1 MMNPTVRTASL
12 TWSGEGLVFSG
23 RYNET
28 GPPITIDGGSKL
40 GPSPM
45 EALLLA
51 LGGCMAIDIQVVM
64 EKQRVPLKELEV
76 ALEGDRAENPP
87 QRYTQVRMRVRTVG
101 VSDADAGKLDRA
113 IELSRDKYCSVFH
126 TLQPDLVFKTEIV
139 RE

>member
-1 MMNPTVRTASL
+1 MNPTVRTASL
-12 TWSGEGLVFSG
+12 TWSGEGFVFSG
-23 RYNET
+23 RYNEQ
-28 GPPITIDGGSKL
+28 GPPVTIDGGSQV

-64 EKQRVPLKELEV
+64 EKQRVPLEELEV
-76 ALEGDRAENPP
+76 SLEGDRAESPP
-87 QRYTQVRMRVRTVG
+87 QRFTGVRMRVRTVG

-126 TLQPDLVFKTEIV
+126 TLQPDLVFETEIV